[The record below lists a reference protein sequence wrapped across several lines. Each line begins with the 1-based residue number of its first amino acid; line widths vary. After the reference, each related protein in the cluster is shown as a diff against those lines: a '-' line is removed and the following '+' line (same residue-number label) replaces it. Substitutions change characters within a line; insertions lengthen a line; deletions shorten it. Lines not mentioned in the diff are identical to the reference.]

1 MIGRGAGPAGGAGGT
16 AQPAHDSTV
25 NGPPPPPTSTRAPSL
40 ASAQRSKA
48 WRISSVSTT
57 SSPTRTVTQLQPLV
71 VPHCGQQWHEP
82 ARTIDTP
89 HW

>member
-1 MIGRGAGPAGGAGGT
+1 MPHRSVASVSASPTVTRMDDVRAWLRG
-16 AQPAHDSTV
+16 V
-25 NGPPPPPTSTRAPSL
+25 PPPASPRAV
-40 ASAQRSKA
+40 A
-48 WRISSVSTT
+48 WG
-57 SSPTRTVTQLQPLV
+57 QLQPLV